1 MTPPDARATVALKG
15 LRPGEPSLGTLPV
28 EEQNWLVAAVIHLI
42 RIDENR
48 DAGQPGNAAFCIF
61 DFGNAYVQFLA
72 PFDGK
77 HFLCEAAS
85 AKTVPELAATLTSE
99 KEKLLYDIG
108 FEAVGI
114 SPNYS
119 QTVEIESIEDIGYA
133 ARLAFRV
140 LKQIYGVTSYGSGE
154 FELNIPSNASN

>member
-1 MTPPDARATVALKG
+1 
-15 LRPGEPSLGTLPV
+15 
-28 EEQNWLVAAVIHLI
+28 VAAKWGSRNPVARLGEQEQSHQ
-42 RIDENR
+42 ET
-48 DAGQPGNAAFCIF
+48 QHT
-61 DFGNAYVQFLA
+61 VQFLA

-85 AKTVPELAATLTSE
+85 AKTAPELAATLTSE
-99 KEKLLYDIG
+99 KEELLYDIG

-119 QTVEIESIEDIGYA
+119 QTVEIESVEDIGYA

-140 LKQIYGVTSYGSGE
+140 LKQIYGVTSYGSGK
-154 FELNIPSNASN
+154 FELNPSDASN

>member
-1 MTPPDARATVALKG
+1 MTPPDARATAALKR
-15 LRPGEPSLGTLPV
+15 LRPGEPSLGTLMV
-28 EEQNWLVAAVIHLI
+28 EEQNWLVTAVIHLI

-48 DAGQPGNAAFCIF
+48 VAGQPGNAAFCVF

-85 AKTVPELAATLTSE
+85 AKTVPKLAATLTSE
-99 KEKLLYDIG
+99 KEELLYDIG

-140 LKQIYGVTSYGSGE
+140 LKQIYGVTSWLGD
-154 FELNIPSNASN
+154 NASN